1 MLDDITQWRQEKIEE
16 LNTLKKVA
24 FSIID
29 YIADFEDELK
39 AIWCKPK
46 FAKNVEYVFSLDRID
61 SALLDSVIN
70 DEGFKA
76 QIKEWQEL
84 RLIDESFD
92 IKNINDEKYK
102 FLPLD
107 TKHFSKATKYKILSS
122 FKDIEST
129 LNGELIKADN
139 FQALNTLLPKYQNKV
154 DLIYIDPPYN
164 TGNDGFYLY

>member
-1 MLDDITQWRQEKIEE
+1 MFKYAVDDITDWSKEKIDE
-16 LNTLKKVA
+16 LNQLKKVA
-24 FSIID
+24 FTIID

-84 RLIDESFD
+84 KLVEEDEKEFLKNFKSLIDNFKTKAAMTEADNEQSANSRSNVSLFE
-92 IKNINDEKYK
+92 NYN
-102 FLPLD
+102 FLHLD
-107 TKHFSKATKYKILSS
+107 TKHFSKAI
-122 FKDIEST
+122 I
-129 LNGELIKADN
+129 
-139 FQALNTLLPKYQNKV
+139 
-154 DLIYIDPPYN
+154 
-164 TGNDGFYLY
+164 